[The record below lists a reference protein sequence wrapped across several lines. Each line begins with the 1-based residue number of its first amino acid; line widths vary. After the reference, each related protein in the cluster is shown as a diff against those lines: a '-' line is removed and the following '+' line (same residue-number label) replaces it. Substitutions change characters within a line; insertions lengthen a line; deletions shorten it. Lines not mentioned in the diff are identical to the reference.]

1 MNASPRNLTVFL
13 DRALAPIRTWLDDA
27 QVVEI
32 CINGPGVVWVE
43 RLGQSAMER
52 QEVPTLTESAIRHL
66 AERVAGY
73 SGQSINE
80 EHPLLSAALPTGE
93 RFQGVMP
100 PATSGGG
107 AFSIRK
113 QVIKD
118 MRLADYR
125 TLGSFDKVV
134 TTTDGALSDVDQTL
148 CAHLDAGRIE
158 DFIRLAVVNR
168 YSILLSGGTSS
179 GKTTFLN
186 AILKEVPVDERI
198 ITIEDTREVNP
209 VQENFL
215 ALVASKGDQGEP
227 IDRTEEEAASYDA
240 LKAEFEALNEQYDC
254 ADELP
259 EEIDARLGEL
269 ETAIAAFEDRPLR
282 YAADD
287 IARAGVFV
295 CLGAEGRL
303 EIERGYVRPEDE
315 APANKGSDAEVDGPA
330 ADADEDGSVQ
340 RADIAIG
347 GERVEP
353 EDDDD
358 NAIRPLP
365 DRLMTELT
373 AHRTLAL
380 RDAIAGNPRVAVTA
394 LLHKLVRDAFDHRS
408 ATGCLEVTVRHVFF
422 AVQADDLKDSA
433 SARANARLAAK
444 ACSERR
450 TI

>member
-13 DRALAPIRTWLDDA
+13 DKALASIRPWLDDA

-32 CINGPGVVWVE
+32 CVNGPGVVWVE

-52 QEVPTLTESAIRHL
+52 HEVPALTETAIRHL
-66 AERVAGY
+66 AERVAGF

-125 TLGSFDKVV
+125 KLGSFDKVA
-134 TTTDGALSDVDQTL
+134 TATDGALSDVDQAL

-158 DFIRLAVVNR
+158 DFIRLAVVSR

-215 ALVASKGDQGEP
+215 ALVASKGDQGEARVTIESLLHASMRLRP
-227 IDRTEEEAASYDA
+227 DRIFLGEIRGAEAYSFLRAINTGHPGSITTVHADSPTGAFEQLA
-240 LKAEFEALNEQYDC
+240 LMVMQAGLGLKR
-254 ADELP
+254 
-259 EEIDARLGEL
+259 EEIVGYIKSVLPIIIQQQKIGGWRG
-269 ETAIAAFEDRPLR
+269 TSAIYFSRMAEWRQE
-282 YAADD
+282 
-287 IARAGVFV
+287 RAG
-295 CLGAEGRL
+295 GKAG
-303 EIERGYVRPEDE
+303 
-315 APANKGSDAEVDGPA
+315 KA
-330 ADADEDGSVQ
+330 AHGT
-340 RADIAIG
+340 R
-347 GERVEP
+347 R
-353 EDDDD
+353 
-358 NAIRPLP
+358 
-365 DRLMTELT
+365 
-373 AHRTLAL
+373 
-380 RDAIAGNPRVAVTA
+380 
-394 LLHKLVRDAFDHRS
+394 RS
-408 ATGCLEVTVRHVFF
+408 
-422 AVQADDLKDSA
+422 
-433 SARANARLAAK
+433 
-444 ACSERR
+444 
-450 TI
+450 